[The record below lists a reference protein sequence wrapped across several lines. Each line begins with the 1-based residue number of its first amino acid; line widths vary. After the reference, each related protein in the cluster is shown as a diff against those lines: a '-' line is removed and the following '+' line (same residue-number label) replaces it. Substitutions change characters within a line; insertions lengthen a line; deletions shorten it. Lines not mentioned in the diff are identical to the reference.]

1 MGTTLVTAPTAE
13 PITIAEARAQVRVS
27 DALSDAKLAS
37 LIFAAR
43 EWAQGVTKRVFM
55 EQTWDYTL
63 DGFAAV
69 IKLPFGPVSSVTSIT
84 YYDTSNASQT
94 LSASVYDADLK
105 SVVAKITTAEGYS
118 WPDTYERYNAV
129 TVRFVAGY
137 PANHPDLMTVREAML
152 LHVEAHYDR
161 DVSNFR
167 TLMDAAEALLSPL
180 VVVRF

>member
-1 MGTTLVTAPTAE
+1 VTAPTAE
-13 PITIAEARAQVRVS
+13 PITIAEARAQVRVT

-55 EQTWDYTL
+55 EQTWDYSL
-63 DGFAAV
+63 DGFPYV
-69 IKLPFGPVSSVTSIT
+69 IKLPFGPVSSVMSIT
-84 YYDTSNASQT
+84 YYDASNALQT
-94 LSASVYDADLK
+94 LSASVYDADVRSL
-105 SVVAKITTAEGYS
+105 VAKISQADGYS
-118 WPDTYERYNAV
+118 WPDTYDRYNAV

-137 PANHPDLMTVREAML
+137 PANHPDLLTVREAML

-161 DVSNFR
+161 DASNFK
-167 TLMDAAEALLSPL
+167 TLMDAAETLLSPL